1 MFLPMRKAL
10 IAVATVALLLAA
22 CAKETTPSSGG
33 ASGSSGAPD
42 CNASSMPVT
51 APGHLTVAT
60 DSPAFSPWFRHN
72 DPSNGQGY
80 ESAVTYA
87 VAQKMGFAPQQ
98 VRWTVE
104 PFAKSFAPGPKHF
117 DFAIEQISI
126 TPEREQAVSFS
137 HGYYDDQQALIGVK
151 GTPIAGATTVA
162 DLTGYKFAAEQGT
175 TSLQF
180 IAQVIRPTEQPSVF
194 DTTRDAISAL
204 QAGQVDG
211 LVLDLPTAAYTQ
223 YSVDDGVL
231 IGKFAP
237 TNPPEQFGLLFQ
249 KDSTLVACANKA
261 IDALKADGTLEQ
273 LQTRWL
279 KSYADVP
286 DITG

>member
-1 MFLPMRKAL
+1 MRKAL
-10 IAVATVALLLAA
+10 VAIAAAGILLAA
-22 CAKETTPSSGG
+22 CAQETTPTSQSSGG
-33 ASGSSGAPD
+33 APNCD
-42 CNASSMPVT
+42 ASSMPVT

-80 ESAVTYA
+80 ESAVAYA

-98 VRWTVE
+98 VHWTVE

-137 HGYYDDQQALIGVK
+137 EGYYDDRQALIGVK

-162 DLTGYKFAAEQGT
+162 DLKNYKFAAEQGT

-180 IAQVIRPTEQPSVF
+180 IAQVIQPTQQPAVF

-223 YSVDDGVL
+223 YSVDNGLL

-249 KDSTLVACANKA
+249 KGSSLVTCANKA
-261 IDALKADGTLEQ
+261 IDALKSDGTLDQ

>member
-1 MFLPMRKAL
+1 MALPVRKAL
-10 IAVATVALLLAA
+10 IAIAVAGTLLAA
-22 CAKETTPSSGG
+22 CAQETTPSS
-33 ASGSSGAPD
+33 SGSSSGAPNCD
-42 CNASSMPVT
+42 PSSMPVT
-51 APGHLTVAT
+51 APGHITVAT

-80 ESAVTYA
+80 ESAVAYA

-98 VRWTVE
+98 VQWTVV
-104 PFAKSFAPGPKHF
+104 PFAKTYAPGPKHF

-137 HGYYDDQQALIGVK
+137 EGYYDDQQALIGVK
-151 GTPIAGATTVA
+151 GTPIANATTIT
-162 DLTGYKFAAEQGT
+162 DLKPYKFAAEQGT

-180 IAQVIRPTEQPSVF
+180 IAQVIAPTEQPAVY

-204 QAGQVDG
+204 EAGQVDG

-223 YSVDDGVL
+223 YSVTDGVL

-237 TNPPEQFGLLFQ
+237 TDPPEQFGLLFQ
-249 KDSTLVACANKA
+249 KGSSLVTCANKA
-261 IDALKADGTLEQ
+261 LDALKADGTLEQ

>member
-1 MFLPMRKAL
+1 MLVPMRKAL
-10 IAVATVALLLAA
+10 IAIVVGGTLLAA
-22 CAKETTPSSGG
+22 CAQETTPTSESSG
-33 ASGSSGAPD
+33 SGGAPD
-42 CNASSMPVT
+42 CNPSTMPVT

-60 DSPAFSPWFRHN
+60 DSPAYSPWFRHN

-98 VRWTVE
+98 VMWTVE

-126 TPEREQAVSFS
+126 TPAREQVVSFS

-151 GTPIAGATTVA
+151 GTPIANATTVG
-162 DLTGYKFAAEQGT
+162 DLKPYKFAAEQGT
-175 TSLQF
+175 TSLEF
-180 IAQVIRPTEQPSVF
+180 IAQVIAPSQQPAVF

-204 QAGQVDG
+204 EAGQVDG

-223 YSVDDGVL
+223 YSVNNGVL

-249 KDSTLVACANKA
+249 KGSSLVACANKA
-261 IDALKADGTLEQ
+261 IDTLKADGTLEQ
-273 LQTRWL
+273 LQQRWL
-279 KSYADVP
+279 KNYADVP

>member
-1 MFLPMRKAL
+1 MLVPMRRAL
-10 IAVATVALLLAA
+10 IAIVVGGTLLAA
-22 CAKETTPSSGG
+22 CAQETTPSSGG
-33 ASGSSGAPD
+33 SSGSGGAPD
-42 CNASSMPVT
+42 CNPSTMPVT
-51 APGHLTVAT
+51 APGQLTVAT
-60 DSPAFSPWFRHN
+60 DSPAYSPWFRHN

-80 ESAVTYA
+80 ESAVAYA
-87 VAQKMGFAPQQ
+87 VAQKMGFASQQ
-98 VRWTVE
+98 VHWTVE
-104 PFAKSFAPGPKHF
+104 PFAKTYAPGPKRF

-137 HGYYDDQQALIGVK
+137 EGYYDDQQALIGVK

-162 DLTGYKFAAEQGT
+162 DLKNYKFAAEQGT

-180 IAQVIRPTEQPSVF
+180 IAQVIQPTQQPAVF

-204 QAGQVDG
+204 EAGQVDG

-223 YSVDDGVL
+223 YSVHDGVL

-249 KDSTLVACANKA
+249 KGSSLVTCANKA

-273 LQTRWL
+273 LQQRWL

>member
-1 MFLPMRKAL
+1 MRKTLIA
-10 IAVATVALLLAA
+10 IAVAGTLLAA
-22 CAKETTPSSGG
+22 CAQETTPSAGG
-33 ASGSSGAPD
+33 ASGSSGAPNCD
-42 CNASSMPVT
+42 PSSMPVA

-80 ESAVTYA
+80 ESAVAYA

-151 GTPIAGATTVA
+151 GTPIASATTVA
-162 DLTGYKFAAEQGT
+162 DLKNYKFAAEQGT

-180 IAQVIRPTEQPSVF
+180 IAQAIQPTEQPAVF

-211 LVLDLPTAAYTQ
+211 LVLDLPTASYTQ
-223 YSVDDGVL
+223 YSVDNGVL

-237 TNPPEQFGLLFQ
+237 TNPPEQFGLLFS
-249 KDSTLVACANKA
+249 KGSSLVACANKA
-261 IDALKADGTLEQ
+261 IDSLKADGTLEQ
-273 LQTRWL
+273 LQQRWL